1 VKIIE
6 EKILIFFYMLLYGM
20 LLTSLVSIFSLFI
33 LNINKETIKKIALAT
48 SLLNLVISL
57 FLFIIFDFS
66 NINFQFVQEIT
77 EIKGLSIY
85 IGVDGISIYFILLTT
100 FIMPLVILSN

>member
-1 VKIIE
+1 
-6 EKILIFFYMLLYGM
+6 M

-33 LNINKETIKKIALAT
+33 LNINKEMIKKIALAT

-85 IGVDGISIYFILLTT
+85 IGIDGISIYFILLTT

>member
-1 VKIIE
+1 
-6 EKILIFFYMLLYGM
+6 M

-33 LNINKETIKKIALAT
+33 LNVNKELIKKIALAT
-48 SLLNLVISL
+48 SLLNLIISL

-100 FIMPLVILSN
+100 FITPLVILSN